1 MLAAVG
7 EHLSNAQIA
16 GRLRIS
22 VRTVESHVAALLR
35 KLDAA
40 DRHALAARAEQART
54 GRFLGLPAGRTTFVG
69 RAADVAAVEAALDT
83 SRLVTLVGPGGVGK
97 TRLVAAVAEQAAS
110 RFPAGG
116 AFVDLVPVRTVARA
130 GAVGQA
136 VADALDVTEATQSVE
151 RAVFERLRLGRPL
164 LVLDNCEHVID
175 EVSALAERVLA
186 TCPQATVLATSRQ
199 RLGVPGERLVH
210 VRPLGGTDLEQLF
223 RDRAGAADPGFSAAP
238 AVVADICARLD
249 GLPLAVELAAA
260 RAAALGADGLLTGLE
275 DQLRL
280 LAGGR
285 GRTPAITRC
294 AS

>member
-1 MLAAVG
+1 M
-7 EHLSNAQIA
+7 
-16 GRLRIS
+16 
-22 VRTVESHVAALLR
+22 
-35 KLDAA
+35 
-40 DRHALAARAEQART
+40 
-54 GRFLGLPAGRTTFVG
+54 
-69 RAADVAAVEAALDT
+69 
-83 SRLVTLVGPGGVGK
+83 GK

-110 RFPAGG
+110 RFPPA
-116 AFVDLVPVRTVARA
+116 ALVDLVPVRTVARA

-223 RDRAGAADPGFSAAP
+223 RDRAAPRIRGSPRHRRSWPTSAPGWTACRSRSSWPPPAPPHSAP
-238 AVVADICARLD
+238 
-249 GLPLAVELAAA
+249 
-260 RAAALGADGLLTGLE
+260 TG
-275 DQLRL
+275 
-280 LAGGR
+280 
-285 GRTPAITRC
+285 C
-294 AS
+294 

>member
-83 SRLVTLVGPGGVGK
+83 SRLVTVVGPGGVGK

-110 RFPAGG
+110 RFPPAAPSSTSSRSGPWPG
-116 AFVDLVPVRTVARA
+116 
-130 GAVGQA
+130 
-136 VADALDVTEATQSVE
+136 
-151 RAVFERLRLGRPL
+151 LGR
-164 LVLDNCEHVID
+164 
-175 EVSALAERVLA
+175 S
-186 TCPQATVLATSRQ
+186 
-199 RLGVPGERLVH
+199 G
-210 VRPLGGTDLEQLF
+210 RPSPMRWT
-223 RDRAGAADPGFSAAP
+223 
-238 AVVADICARLD
+238 
-249 GLPLAVELAAA
+249 
-260 RAAALGADGLLTGLE
+260 
-275 DQLRL
+275 
-280 LAGGR
+280 
-285 GRTPAITRC
+285 
-294 AS
+294 